1 MFDFD
6 ATLPLM
12 AVQFMLLV
20 VLLNAVFFKPLTKVL
35 EERSELIQSSQLGAK
50 EGLEQVQAI
59 TAQYEREL
67 AESRRQYQAILDQA
81 KAEAQKIADEE
92 IAAAQAQAIAER
104 EQAQKELDQQKAAA
118 MATLEQ
124 QVGALSSEI
133 LNKILVGV

>member
-12 AVQFMLLV
+12 AAQFMLLV

-35 EERSELIQSSQLGAK
+35 EDRADVIQTSQLGAK
-50 EGLEQVQAI
+50 DGLAQINAI
-59 TAQYEREL
+59 TAQYEKEL
-67 AESRRQYQAILDQA
+67 GDSRRQYQALLDQA

-92 IAAAQAQAIAER
+92 VAAAQAEAVAQR
-104 EQAQKELDQQKAAA
+104 EQVQQELDQQKSAA
-118 MATLEQ
+118 MATLET
-124 QVGALSSEI
+124 QVGALSREI

>member
-35 EERSELIQSSQLGAK
+35 EDRAEVIRNSQTGAK
-50 EGLEQVQAI
+50 ESLAQINAI
-59 TAQYEREL
+59 TAQYEKEL
-67 AESRRQYQAILDQA
+67 GDSRRQYQATLDQA
-81 KAEAQKIADEE
+81 KAEAQKIADEGV
-92 IAAAQAQAIAER
+92 AAAQAEAVAQR
-104 EQAQKELDQQKAAA
+104 EQAQKDLDQQKSAA
-118 MATLEQ
+118 MATLET
-124 QVGALSSEI
+124 QVGALSREI

>member
-35 EERSELIQSSQLGAK
+35 EERAELISRSKLGAK
-50 EGLEQVQAI
+50 DSLAQIEAI
-59 TAQYEREL
+59 TAQYEQEL
-67 AESRRQYQAILDQA
+67 AASRREYQAILDRA

-92 IAAAQAQAIAER
+92 VAAAQAEAVAQR
-104 EQAQKELDQQKAAA
+104 EQAQQELDQQKAAA
-118 MATLEQ
+118 MSTLQQ
-124 QVGALSSEI
+124 QVGSLSSEI

>member
-35 EERSELIQSSQLGAK
+35 EDRADVIRTSQVGAK
-50 EGLEQVQAI
+50 DGLAQINAI
-59 TAQYEREL
+59 TAQYEKEL
-67 AESRRQYQAILDQA
+67 GDSRRQYQALLDQA

-92 IAAAQAQAIAER
+92 VAAAQAEAVAQR
-104 EQAQKELDQQKAAA
+104 EQAQSELDQQKSAA
-118 MATLEQ
+118 MATLET
-124 QVGALSSEI
+124 QVGALSREI